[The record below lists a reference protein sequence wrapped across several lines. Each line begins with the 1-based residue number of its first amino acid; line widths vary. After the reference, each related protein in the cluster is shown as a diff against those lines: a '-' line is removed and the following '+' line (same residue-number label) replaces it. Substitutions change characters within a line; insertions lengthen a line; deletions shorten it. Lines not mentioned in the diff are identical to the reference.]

1 MKIIKK
7 MWHIFDGK
15 QKIRFIELMFLILV
29 GTVLE
34 TLGVTAIIPFISA
47 IMYPDKILKNQYGR
61 LVYNLFGFTNINQ
74 LIILLAIVLM
84 VVFVAKDLY
93 LCWMYHVQFRFV
105 HNNQRRLSYRLMA
118 CYISQPYKYH
128 VQHNSTELLHNIMN
142 DVDMFYSTVLYMINV
157 ITDGCVCITLAVVL
171 FITDKT
177 ITLGVGALI
186 LVFILTFYRWYKKEI
201 SLLGD
206 QRRIYSQKSLQSL
219 QQAFGGIK
227 ETKVLGREEY
237 FKQIYDYNYHMMM
250 EAKRK
255 VNTYSMMPK
264 PLMEAL
270 CIVALLT
277 VVAVKISRGVDVDYF
292 IPTLSVFALAVVRI
306 LPSSS
311 RLTSNIS
318 SLLYGKSSVDVV
330 YEDLQEV
337 EILTRQQDEG
347 NADFCSEIPFKESIE
362 LKDIVFYYDNNDK
375 CILDHIALTIPKNKS
390 VAFVGTSGS
399 GKTTL
404 VDIIL
409 GVLECQEGK
418 LLVDGV
424 PLKSNTKAWQ
434 RKLGYIPQNIY
445 ITDDTIRRNVAF
457 GIEDNEID
465 DARIWEALQ
474 EAQLKEFVEG
484 LEYGLDTE
492 IGECGARISGG
503 QRQRIGIA
511 RALYH
516 NPEILVLDEA
526 TSALDTETEKAVME
540 SVNALSGRKTLI
552 IIAHRLTTI
561 ENCDLVYRVENGK
574 VELEKS

>member
-1 MKIIKK
+1 MKMIKK
-7 MWHIFDGK
+7 MWYIFDRK
-15 QKIRFIELMFLILV
+15 QKFRLVELMILILI

-47 IMYPDKILKNQYGR
+47 IMYPHEILENKYGQ
-61 LVYNLFGFTNINQ
+61 LVYSIMGFTDMSQ
-74 LIILLAIVLM
+74 FIIFLAIVLM
-84 VVFVAKDLY
+84 VVFVVKDLY
-93 LCWMYHVQFRFV
+93 LCWMYNVQFRFV
-105 HNNQRRLSYRLMA
+105 HNNQRRLSYRLME
-118 CYISQPYKYH
+118 CYISQPYRYH
-128 VQHNSTELLHNIMN
+128 VQHNSAELLHNIMT

-171 FITDKT
+171 FVTDKT
-177 ITLGVGALI
+177 ITLGVGLLI
-186 LVFILTFYRWYKKEI
+186 LIFILTFYRWYKKEI

-206 QRRIYSQKSLQSL
+206 QRRIYSQRSLQSL

-237 FKQIYDYNYHMMM
+237 FKQIYDHNYYMMM

-277 VVAVKISRGVDVDYF
+277 VVAIKIARGVDVDYF

-318 SLLYGKSSVDVV
+318 NLLYGKSSVDVV
-330 YEDLQEV
+330 YEDLKEV
-337 EILTRQQDEG
+337 ELLMKQTAGERV
-347 NADFCSEIPFKESIE
+347 SENQEIQFHTSIE

-390 VAFVGTSGS
+390 VAFVGASGS

-409 GVLECQEGK
+409 GVLECQEGEM
-418 LLVDGV
+418 LVDGI
-424 PLKSNTKAWQ
+424 PLKSNAKSWQ
-434 RKLGYIPQNIY
+434 KKLGYIPQSIY

-457 GIEDNEID
+457 GITDSEID
-465 DARIWEALQ
+465 DERIWEALE

-484 LEYGLDTE
+484 LELGLDTE

-540 SVNALSGRKTLI
+540 SVNALSGKKTLI

-574 VELEKS
+574 VELERK